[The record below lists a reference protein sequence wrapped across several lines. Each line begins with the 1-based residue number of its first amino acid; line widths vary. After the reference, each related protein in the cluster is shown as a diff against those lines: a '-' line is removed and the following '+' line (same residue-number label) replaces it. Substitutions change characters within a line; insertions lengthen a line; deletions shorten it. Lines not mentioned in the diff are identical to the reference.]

1 MGYILVTDDDAVV
14 RKHLRLILEGAGY
27 QVKEAA
33 DGNTTLKLWRQEP
46 ADIIILDLIMPEK
59 EGIETLMELKQ
70 AVSDVK
76 VIAISGGIKGQAD
89 VLLTVAGDLG
99 ALRTF
104 KKPLDSAELLRAV
117 KELLESENRE
127 VRSEK

>member
-27 QVKEAA
+27 KVKEAA
-33 DGNTTLKLWRQEP
+33 DGNTTLKLWHQEP

-59 EGIETLMELKQ
+59 EGIETLIELKQ
-70 AVSDVK
+70 IASDVK

-117 KELLESENRE
+117 KELLG
-127 VRSEK
+127 SEK